1 MSYNTF
7 TQHLNLTDG
16 PWRTQ
21 DPQRG
26 IIVDQ
31 QDRRIATIPKAGAV
45 PHEERQAN
53 VAAISAAPELLGA
66 LRAAA
71 YALTTV
77 GYRLTDEYLELIDR
91 ASAGA
96 PPLAPVKHVDTVIV
110 ATPKTEEV
118 SRPLPQVPDPD

>member
-7 TQHLNLTDG
+7 TKHLNLTDG
-16 PWRTQ
+16 PWRIQ

-31 QDRRIATIPKAGAV
+31 QDRRIATIAKAGAI
-45 PHEERQAN
+45 PSEERNAN
-53 VAAISAAPELLGA
+53 VACVAAAPELLGA

-77 GYRLTDEYLELIDR
+77 GYKLTDEYLELIDR

-96 PPLAPVKHVDTVIV
+96 PPLATDSDVDTVIV
-110 ATPKTEEV
+110 ATPNSVQV
-118 SRPLPQVPDPD
+118 SHQLPQVPDPD

>member
-16 PWRTQ
+16 PWRIQ

-26 IIVDQ
+26 IVVDQ
-31 QDRRIATIPKAGAV
+31 QDRRIATVPKAGVV
-45 PHEERQAN
+45 PHRERQAN
-53 VAAISAAPELLGA
+53 VAVISAAPELLGA

-96 PPLAPVKHVDTVIV
+96 PPLAPVTDVDTVIV
-110 ATPKTEEV
+110 ATPKTV
-118 SRPLPQVPDPD
+118 VDSRPLPQVPDPD

>member
-16 PWRTQ
+16 PWRIQ

-26 IIVDQ
+26 IVVDQ
-31 QDRRIATIPKAGAV
+31 QDRRIATVPKAGAV
-45 PHEERQAN
+45 PHRERNAN
-53 VAAISAAPELLGA
+53 VAAISATPELLGA

-96 PPLAPVKHVDTVIV
+96 PPLAPVTDVDTVIV
-110 ATPKTEEV
+110 AMPKTV
-118 SRPLPQVPDPD
+118 ADSHPLPQVPDPD

>member
-7 TQHLNLTDG
+7 TKHLNLTDG

-31 QDRRIATIPKAGAV
+31 QDRRIATIAKAGAI
-45 PHEERQAN
+45 PSEERNAN
-53 VAAISAAPELLGA
+53 VACVAAAPELLGA

-77 GYRLTDEYLELIDR
+77 GYKLTDEYLELIDR

-96 PPLAPVKHVDTVIV
+96 PPLATVKDVDTVIV
-110 ATPKTEEV
+110 ATPNSV
-118 SRPLPQVPDPD
+118 QVRRQLPQVPDPD